1 MGEMQPGVVYV
12 GNIALLQPGVVY
24 GGNVVRSGLWGKC
37 SQEWAMREMQSGV
50 GYGGNV
56 VRSGLWGKCSQEWAM
71 GKMQSGVVD
80 GGNIACLQPG
90 VVFCGTVAEGGK
102 VCVVSIIYIVIAL
115 FSAAELTRCTC
126 VLYSL
131 AGYLKRRK
139 CGPTHLYFVGK
150 MQNLD
155 GVKNKPKKH
164 LIQHGIV
171 FSRNGLPCT

>member
-1 MGEMQPGVVYV
+1 MGEMQPGVVY
-12 GNIALLQPGVVY
+12 
-24 GGNVVRSGLWGKC
+24 
-37 SQEWAMREMQSGV
+37 
-50 GYGGNV
+50 
-56 VRSGLWGKCSQEWAM
+56 
-71 GKMQSGVVD
+71 

-90 VVFCGTVAEGGK
+90 VVFWGTVAEGGK

-131 AGYLKRRK
+131 AGYLKRRM

-155 GVKNKPKKH
+155 GVKNKPKKTSYTAWNC
-164 LIQHGIV
+164 I
-171 FSRNGLPCT
+171 FSQWTAMHMTIFIFYFF